1 MWGSNALKWIT
12 VLKGEQKS
20 ESETMGR
27 NSCELR
33 AKKPCS
39 GRVFCKALCSSC
51 DIPRLPVDEWQTCG
65 SKACFAKVVV
75 SQWAATA
82 PHVSLRVYK
91 MKTPMLR
98 DPRHSHKYNDLATRS
113 KELGP
118 STTSTNMVNLYRP
131 SFSPFFPAFKK
142 ACSRKPVAHAWCRWS
157 LTNSS
162 KPDGIQSSMAIFSL
176 LPDILGKLVINKGAG
191 KWWKWRPWV
200 WRNTC

>member
-1 MWGSNALKWIT
+1 MK
-12 VLKGEQKS
+12 VKHCE
-20 ESETMGR
+20 ETLA
-27 NSCELR
+27 ELR
-33 AKKPCS
+33 AKKPC
-39 GRVFCKALCSSC
+39 RVFCKALCSSC
-51 DIPRLPVDEWQTCG
+51 DIPRLPVDEWQICG

-75 SQWAATA
+75 SQWTATS

-91 MKTPMLR
+91 MKTMLR

-131 SFSPFFPAFKK
+131 SFFIILPSFKK
-142 ACSRKPVAHAWCRWS
+142 AFSRKPVVHAWCSRS

-176 LPDILGKLVINKGAG
+176 LPDILGKLGINKGAG
-191 KWWKWRPWV
+191 KWWTLQSWV